1 LQNIAYNL
9 PDAFTDYKCVTK
21 SWNHA
26 VNAAERVEIPKK
38 TIQTPS
44 TIKRGVATTK
54 MTMLL
59 VSDQGKRRRDLFQR

>member
-38 TIQTPS
+38 TIQTP